1 MNDEIKNL
9 FEENKIK
16 DLKNFLSRRHFLNK
30 WNTNMIYLFHIIQ
43 TVGILATSISASTNN
58 QTLLWVGISLNMTAS
73 IIQVYEKINYQQMKR
88 ILVDIES
95 IKNNTYTDES
105 TFVDPEEGVTS
116 ATLQQNSKQN
126 NTSLQLIDKIPDQNN
141 ILSSL
146 TVPLLNKIV
155 DNSTVN
161 DISLNLLN

>member
-16 DLKNFLSRRHFLNK
+16 DLKKFFSRRHFLNK
-30 WNTNMIYLFHIIQ
+30 WNTNMIYLFHVIQ
-43 TVGILATSISASTNN
+43 TIGILATSISASINN

-73 IIQVYEKINYQQMKR
+73 VIQVYEKINYQQMKR
-88 ILVDIES
+88 ILADIES

-105 TFVDPEEGVTS
+105 TFIDPEEGVTS
-116 ATLQQNSKQN
+116 ATLPQNSKQN
-126 NTSLQLIDKIPDQNN
+126 NNIFPQLIDKIPNQNH

-146 TVPLLNKIV
+146 TMPLLNKI
-155 DNSTVN
+155 DNSTFN
-161 DISLNLLN
+161 DISLN